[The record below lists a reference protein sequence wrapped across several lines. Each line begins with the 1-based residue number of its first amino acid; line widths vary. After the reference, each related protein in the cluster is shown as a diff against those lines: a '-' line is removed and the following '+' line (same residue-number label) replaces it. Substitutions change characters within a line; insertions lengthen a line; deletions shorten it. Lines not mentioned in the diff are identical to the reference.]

1 MLFVTSVCYSTQRQE
16 CPFEICISASDC
28 GQFLQVKK
36 VTAGHN
42 HPISKAVFDL
52 LPQQRRL
59 DDSEQRDVACMI
71 RLGGNKKLLQTHI
84 QETCGK
90 KVSLRDLHNL
100 SAKLNKT
107 QDIINILQQLKDEQ
121 GDICF

>member
-1 MLFVTSVCYSTQRQE
+1 MLFVTSVCYSTQRQD
-16 CPFEICISASDC
+16 CPFEICISASDF

-42 HPISKAVFDL
+42 HPISKAVFNL

-90 KVSLRDLHNL
+90 KVHDL

-121 GDICF
+121 GDIYF